1 MVFIIQSS
9 TSTTILA
16 SLQRY
21 NIFKLFSAKSLQ
33 KCDTKDFVGTNL
45 AIYLT
50 PDTKKFVEEGVT
62 IKNVDLAGTLDIIGE
77 KGSKAYYD
85 GGELTKSIIDAVS
98 NCFCPFYHPSLS
110 GGGGGFEEPIFG
122 KGRWRTHKEYC
133 GCHSYL
139 FLSIQEGEGCGESFS
154 GRGREQ
160 W

>member
-9 TSTTILA
+9 TSTTILTN
-16 SLQRY
+16 LQRY

-33 KCDTKDFVGTNL
+33 KCDMKDFVGTNL

-50 PDTKKFVEEGVT
+50 VNNTFVEEGVK
-62 IKNVDLAGTLDIIGE
+62 IKNVHLAGTLDIIGE
-77 KGSKAYYD
+77 KGSKAYY
-85 GGELTKSIIDAVS
+85 GGELTTSILNAVS

-110 GGGGGFEEPIFG
+110 GVGGFEEPIFG
-122 KGRWRTHKEYC
+122 KGRWRTRKEYF
-133 GCHSYL
+133 GCHNYL
-139 FLSIQEGEGCGESFS
+139 FLSIQEGESCGESS